1 MTASAASYDRT
12 TWRQSAACRSYDPEL
27 FFPIG
32 KTGRA
37 VTETQQAKAICAI
50 CPVRTH
56 CLAFAL
62 ETHQDYGIWGGR
74 DADERRALHRQQ
86 RRRLACHPGAGARR
100 QG

>member
-1 MTASAASYDRT
+1 MSARIGPRRPRPAAPPGELAVDRG
-12 TWRQSAACRSYDPEL
+12 ADAPVEL

-62 ETHQDYGIWGGR
+62 KTHQDYGIWGGR

-86 RRRLACHPGAGARR
+86 RRRLA
-100 QG
+100 